1 MTDENEDLAHRI
13 HLAED
18 AACSSDR
25 VTPET
30 RALAALASVARWHL
44 TALENRRRGRLS
56 EVEAQHIESELRRV
70 VFSPPRSRP
79 TVVALEPVRG
89 PRWWAVLVRAY
100 RRMRHGWRP

>member
-1 MTDENEDLAHRI
+1 MTEENEDLAHRI

-18 AACSSDR
+18 EACRNPRAS
-25 VTPET
+25 PET
-30 RALAALASVARWHL
+30 RALQALASVARWHL
-44 TALENRRRGRLS
+44 AALENRRRGALS
-56 EVEAQHIESELRRV
+56 AIEAQHIENELRRV